1 MQNIL
6 NTYKV
11 SQEKQYSLYKLGY
24 VRNQNPT
31 EFLNKK
37 YIYIIWKQTKK
48 NEKETVFKQSL
59 QCEWLWVSWG
69 FLLNVNNT
77 MQYAL

>member
-24 VRNQNPT
+24 VRNQNPI

-37 YIYIIWKQTKK
+37 YIYISFENNKKKQTKK
-48 NEKETVFKQSL
+48 KQYLNNHCSVSDYESAEVF
-59 QCEWLWVSWG
+59 C
-69 FLLNVNNT
+69 
-77 MQYAL
+77 